1 MFNYF
6 FIVFLFFFLLLSKY
20 IFFKKVFFPIYSQI
34 VKRDKYFSVKT
45 VIFFTLRQWFYT
57 YAATIVLI
65 VYKGLCFFTIK
76 NKKRLFGTLNF
87 LNIQTFNLNGVDK
100 GRFCIKAPHLKT
112 IFIENSMEVIFDK
125 MCEFQQLEVVQVC
138 KSCTIKFKTNCTTK
152 VKRIIC
158 SEATSTSI
166 HMEIP
171 EVQNVSISQCTTL
184 KISKLKLEKLNTEIY
199 IRNSNVKFDGFESKI
214 DKIEFYYSENKN
226 DVFRND
232 CNEFCGLS
240 KFVPMSLGSV
250 VTKNIITQSE
260 YHKDLDYEM
269 LISSY
274 FWDKM
279 GYTQNISYIN
289 STGKYENYNSNDLK
303 YFEISVEGLSCVSL
317 GVVSSTYY
325 LFKYLMVGWGTPSIG
340 MDSSDGSFYY
350 NGNEIEN
357 EEQVTFGLVLGKVDI
372 AGCGFIKST
381 NEVFFTV
388 NGKLIKKSKNRLF
401 GFVCCYLI
409 QTNKSNYGQLRQR
422 TIYLQ
427 FVVFEYKSKLI

>member
-1 MFNYF
+1 MGVLSRSTRIMFYSRTFSPEMSEKYTNRQLDIILEKVCPTSLIFSDIQRDVYS
-6 FIVFLFFFLLLSKY
+6 IDHVDNNFLEVIQLPIDEKHLLRLSDS
-20 IFFKKVFFPIYSQI
+20 ILSFK
-34 VKRDKYFSVKT
+34 
-45 VIFFTLRQWFYT
+45 
-57 YAATIVLI
+57 
-65 VYKGLCFFTIK
+65 
-76 NKKRLFGTLNF
+76 LFNCRFGIREPFGADF

-199 IRNSNVKFDGFESKI
+199 IRNSYVKFDGFESKI

-226 DVFRND
+226 NVIRND

-250 VTKNIITQSE
+250 VTKNIIPQSE

-269 LISSY
+269 LISFY

-279 GYTQNISYIN
+279 GYTQNITYIN
-289 STGKYENYNSNDLK
+289 STGKSENYNSNDLK

-325 LFKYLMVGWGTPSIG
+325 LFKYLMVG
-340 MDSSDGSFYY
+340 DSFYW
-350 NGNEIEN
+350 NG
-357 EEQVTFGLVLGKVDI
+357 F
-372 AGCGFIKST
+372 
-381 NEVFFTV
+381 
-388 NGKLIKKSKNRLF
+388 
-401 GFVCCYLI
+401 
-409 QTNKSNYGQLRQR
+409 
-422 TIYLQ
+422 
-427 FVVFEYKSKLI
+427 